1 VKKAKKIKRGRF
13 IVLDGPDGA
22 GKTTHTKF
30 VAAELQSRGLKV
42 RSLREPGGTALGEL
56 VRGLLLN
63 HSKTKIDTLAET
75 FLFQA
80 ARAQLLHEVIEPALE
95 KGEWVV
101 LDRHTLSTLV
111 YQGYAGGIRK
121 KTVKALSQAAVGDLK
136 PDAYIVLWVPPG
148 IGAERRSGRAV
159 DRMESKGDEYL
170 ERVFRGFQ
178 KEAKRHAR
186 KYTLIDGRGAIQDV
200 RGTIW
205 QEIEPLL

>member
-1 VKKAKKIKRGRF
+1 M
-13 IVLDGPDGA
+13 LDGPDGS
-22 GKTTHTKF
+22 GKSTQAKM

-42 RSLREPGGTALGEL
+42 RALREPGGTALGEL

-80 ARAQLLHEVIEPALE
+80 ARAQLIHEVIEPALA
-95 KGEWVV
+95 KGEWIV

-121 KTVKALSQAAVGDLK
+121 KTVKLLSHAATGELS

-148 IGAERRSGRAV
+148 IGAERRSGRTSWSWSA
-159 DRMESKGDEYL
+159 ET
-170 ERVFRGFQ
+170 
-178 KEAKRHAR
+178 A
-186 KYTLIDGRGAIQDV
+186 
-200 RGTIW
+200 
-205 QEIEPLL
+205 